1 MISKDIENMFLVV
14 VTVAAIKLTWKA
26 IKGVSKLCLNL

>member
-14 VTVAAIKLTWKA
+14 VAIAVIKLTWKA
-26 IKGVSKLCLNL
+26 IKGVSKICLNL